1 MNKQQA
7 EAWLSKA
14 MQSTCDVI
22 SVELLHAGRWA
33 NARVYLVKGAQAD
46 FIIKDF
52 SHCPWWVRRTLA
64 KSFVN
69 REVRALSMLSN
80 SPYFDVQCY
89 RLSDIA
95 FAYPYV
101 EGESLKAIR
110 DREATLPAT
119 FFTEM
124 ERMIGA
130 MHRIGLS
137 HLDLRN
143 FGNVLCTKEGKPHI
157 IDYQSAVR
165 LSHFP
170 KAIQRF
176 MRGADI
182 TGAYK
187 AWQQIGQTAIPTA
200 KAQLYE
206 GYNKKRKFWVFRGYP
221 VARLQLR
228 LQTVAAQFLSLDII
242 RNLIDKL

>member
-1 MNKQQA
+1 MNNTQA
-7 EAWLSKA
+7 EKWLSDA
-14 MQSTCDVI
+14 MQSQCKVN

-33 NARVYLVKGAQAD
+33 NAKVYLAKANQGD

-52 SHCPWWVRRTLA
+52 SHCPWWLRHTLA

-69 REVRALSMLSN
+69 REVRALSMLSH
-80 SPYFDVQCY
+80 SAYFDVQCY
-89 RLSDIA
+89 RLNEVA

-101 EGESLKAIR
+101 EGESLRSIR
-110 DREATLPAT
+110 YREGKLPAR
-119 FFTEM
+119 FFSEM
-124 ERMIGA
+124 ERMIAA
-130 MHRIGLS
+130 MHRIGLC

-165 LSHFP
+165 LRHFP

-176 MRGADI
+176 MRGADV

-187 AWQQIGQTAIPTA
+187 AWQQMGETDLPAT
-200 KAQLYE
+200 KARLYQQ
-206 GYNKKRKFWVFRGYP
+206 YNKKRKFWVFRGYP
-221 VARLQLR
+221 VARLQMR
-228 LQTVAAQFLSLDII
+228 LQSVAAQFLSLDII
-242 RNLIDKL
+242 RNLIDKF